1 MYWGWN
7 YIWSNLTLHSE
18 ISIPALELSG
28 VLVSIAHCWEK
39 IYKLPSLDNNTYT
52 YVHVCI
58 IEV

>member
-7 YIWSNLTLHSE
+7 YIWSNFTLHSE
-18 ISIPALELSG
+18 IGIPTLELSG
-28 VLVSIAHCWEK
+28 VLVSIAHCWD

-52 YVHVCI
+52 YVHVCN